1 MLPIS
6 SPKQKKEYINR
17 WKACVLHP
25 LFPKGE
31 FQPSGERLKK
41 FSLQPS
47 QLHSAPEGEIHTA
60 SETQSSSGEEESI
73 GAEARGGEGGSATCH
88 NPTQEGHGEEVL
100 FFEEHTHALDERRRQ
115 HDTVD
120 SAHRD
125 GGALWGRTGKVKGL
139 SIRET
144 RRERR
149 AVSD

>member
-1 MLPIS
+1 MESLCPT
-6 SPKQKKEYINR
+6 SP
-17 WKACVLHP
+17 
-25 LFPKGE
+25 FP
-31 FQPSGERLKK
+31 QRQIPALWRAPKK

-100 FFEEHTHALDERRRQ
+100 SFEERTHALDERRRQ
-115 HDTVD
+115 HDMVD

-125 GGALWGRTGKVKGL
+125 GRALWGRTGKVKGL
-139 SIRET
+139 SIGET